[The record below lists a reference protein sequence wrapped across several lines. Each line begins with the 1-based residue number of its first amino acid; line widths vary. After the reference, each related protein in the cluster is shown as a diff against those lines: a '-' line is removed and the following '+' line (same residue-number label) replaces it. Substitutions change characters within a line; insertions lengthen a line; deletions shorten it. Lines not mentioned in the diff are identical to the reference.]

1 MDAVKTGRFIADL
14 RRERGLTQQQLADRL
29 CVSYK
34 AVSRWE
40 TGRGTPDLDN
50 LEALSKELGVSIA
63 ELLRGERLVESIT
76 VKDADG
82 LARDSVLLMR
92 TLVRKRAVGNVAA
105 GFIIGLTV
113 VLLVV
118 INLTSPNTIAYH
130 DGLITV
136 ETTEDGVLLASIE
149 NGVTGCEV
157 NYAIDSDTGETMA
170 YVSCYSKLWSVLTG
184 STDLGW
190 HIPGMRCAIAIGT
203 NDDIAC
209 VYYYPGE
216 ERTPYWP
223 IVQRADWSRNAML
236 YARAGF
242 DGFDTITQPRH
253 VYGGIVLVS
262 LTAGAVGLIVFAILR
277 KRRCAPLVLLIALL
291 PLCLAVAAIAVL
303 WGRIDHVFDA
313 SFYVSGTALLT
324 LALFACAYL
333 AVFYGRG
340 DRRGGDFASS
350 SLARKAKIMVGAASV
365 SVIVVIS
372 ACAVLASS
380 DTCFRNRTIFV
391 PTDEF
396 ILENGYPVNAAG
408 QTYGAPVYESDL
420 ELGRPDLMLARGVG
434 GVMGYLNL
442 EESGGPTFTDPDE
455 AADYSRSR
463 PRTIYYPLY
472 DRDGITVVGFFRNG
486 PAGLF

>member
-1 MDAVKTGRFIADL
+1 MDAIKTGRFIAEL
-14 RRERGLTQQQLADRL
+14 RREHGLTQQDLADRL
-29 CVSYK
+29 HVTYK

-50 LEALSKELGVSIA
+50 LEALSSELGVSIT
-63 ELLRGERLVESIT
+63 ELMRGEHLAESIT
-76 VKDADG
+76 VKDADS
-82 LARDSVLLMR
+82 LARDGFLLVK
-92 TLVRKRAVGNVAA
+92 TLVKKRAAGNVAA

-118 INLTSPNTIAYH
+118 IHLTSPNTIAYH
-130 DGLITV
+130 EGLVTV

-149 NGVTGCEV
+149 DGVTGCEV

-203 NDDIAC
+203 KDDIAC

-216 ERTPYWP
+216 EHTPYWP
-223 IVQRADWSRNAML
+223 IGQRADWSRNATL
-236 YARAGF
+236 YARSSL
-242 DGFDTITQPRH
+242 DGFETITQPRH
-253 VYGGIVLVS
+253 VYDGIVLVS
-262 LTAGAVGLIVFAILR
+262 LTAGALGLIAFAILR
-277 KRRCAPLVLLIALL
+277 KCKSAPLVLLIALL
-291 PLCLAVAAIAVL
+291 PLCLATATIAVL

-324 LALFACAYL
+324 LALFACVYL
-333 AVFYGRG
+333 AVFRWRG
-340 DRRGGDFASS
+340 DRRVGDYVSN
-350 SLARKAKIMVGAASV
+350 SLARKAKIVVGAASV
-365 SVIVVIS
+365 SVIVAFS
-372 ACAVLASS
+372 ACTVFARQ
-380 DTCFRNRTIFV
+380 DMGFRNRTIFV

-396 ILENGYPVNAAG
+396 VLENGYPVNAAG
-408 QTYGAPVYESDL
+408 QTYGAPAYDSDL
-420 ELGRPDLMLARGVG
+420 ELGRPDLMLARGIG
-434 GVMGYLNL
+434 GAVGYLNL

-455 AADYSRSR
+455 AAEYSRSH

-472 DRDGITVVGFFRNG
+472 DRDGVTVVGFFRNG